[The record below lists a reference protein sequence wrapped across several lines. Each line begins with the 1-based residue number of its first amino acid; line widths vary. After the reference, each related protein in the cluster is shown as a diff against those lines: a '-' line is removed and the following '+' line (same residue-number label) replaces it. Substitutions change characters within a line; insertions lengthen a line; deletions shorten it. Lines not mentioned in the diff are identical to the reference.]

1 MYARAHLLPP
11 RTPRRARRRGCRAH
25 APSGARRTQ
34 RLTIGVDSPEEREL
48 REDLD
53 EEDPKSVS
61 PDELVVAFM
70 EIMDGAPISD
80 ELALRVL
87 SQTMREWPEP
97 DAGAAAADDG
107 EDGEDAGPGADP
119 GKKLKD
125 SVVGWIP
132 LYAVSAVPVI
142 IGVSVVGILFANSL
156 K

>member
-1 MYARAHLLPP
+1 MYVHRQK
-11 RTPRRARRRGCRAH
+11 H
-25 APSGARRTQ
+25 AQ

-53 EEDPKSVS
+53 EDDPKSVS
-61 PDELVVAFM
+61 PDELVVVFM

-87 SQTMREWPEP
+87 SQTMKEWPEP
-97 DAGAAAADDG
+97 DAGAATADDAESG
-107 EDGEDAGPGADP
+107 DAGAATAGDG

-125 SVVGWIP
+125 SIVGWIP
-132 LYAVSAVPVI
+132 LYAVSAVPVL
-142 IGVSVVGILFANSL
+142 IGVSVVAILFANSL